1 VAYNASTLAMVKA
14 ELAKIVDAT
23 TLAAETASL
32 DTFVSSVAKTG
43 ADAGVPGQTFTLTD
57 AIGEDVVGTA
67 GNDTYKAVLDG
78 DTDTGDQGTLN
89 LSDAIAD
96 IGGTDTLNLVVV
108 DSDATTAQTA
118 ALKAGS
124 TIDGV
129 EIVNLLQAGTTLTA
143 VDTDDFGGVK
153 QLWQVDG
160 VSGAA
165 IDVGAGVTIGFRD
178 VAVAAADAVT
188 AKDGV
193 TSLTVALDNVTDNSV
208 INLDETTAND
218 VTTATVTGSVDT
230 AVAGTN
236 RLTLDDTGAL
246 GALDTLNV
254 SLTSNT
260 TVTVDA
266 NVAANLETLN
276 FGGSTG
282 GLTVTVV
289 KADFDAAG
297 TAVTFGSG
305 NDDVTLT
312 GTAGAT
318 ANALSITLGA
328 GDDVLTVGAGAN
340 LGAAANLADLEDD
353 LVTVTDFAKADDVLD
368 VSALG
373 ARNAQNL
380 VDAEISGL
388 AAGATLFDAVD
399 AVAAL
404 GGLSVF
410 VFGGATY
417 IFDDT
422 AAGAALNAGDTLIK
436 LTGVAVADLTAA
448 NFVV

>member
-1 VAYNASTLAMVKA
+1 MATTSQTVQKLYIAYFGRPADPAGATNAAKLVDWAGSPDALLVDFGKSAEYTSQFAGLTSAQIVNTIYNNLFGRNAEATGLNFWAAKVDSGEIPLSTATWTILSGVTAGSVDDIAVNSKVSYAESFTAKLATDAAAAVAYNASTLAMVKA

-305 NDDVTLT
+305 TT
-312 GTAGAT
+312 T
-318 ANALSITLGA
+318 
-328 GDDVLTVGAGAN
+328 
-340 LGAAANLADLEDD
+340 
-353 LVTVTDFAKADDVLD
+353 
-368 VSALG
+368 
-373 ARNAQNL
+373 
-380 VDAEISGL
+380 
-388 AAGATLFDAVD
+388 
-399 AVAAL
+399 
-404 GGLSVF
+404 
-410 VFGGATY
+410 
-417 IFDDT
+417 
-422 AAGAALNAGDTLIK
+422 
-436 LTGVAVADLTAA
+436 
-448 NFVV
+448 